1 MKFRINGLQ
10 HIGIPVSNIRK
21 SEAFYKRL
29 DFENVMET
37 TFLYKDGSCTVIMMQ
52 LNDII
57 IELYQLPEPEVSA
70 IRNRSDGHVDHIAF
84 DVNNIEAVFAEMK
97 SASFDVIE
105 DEPVYLAFWK
115 KGCRFFNIKGP
126 DGERLEFNEVLK

>member
-126 DGERLEFNEVLK
+126 DGERLEFNEILK

>member
-1 MKFRINGLQ
+1 MKFKINGLQ
-10 HIGIPVSNIRK
+10 HIGIPVSDIRK

-29 DFENVMET
+29 DFENVMEK
-37 TFLYKDGSCTVIMMQ
+37 TFSYKEGNCIVIMMQ
-52 LNDII
+52 SGDII

-70 IRNRSDGHVDHIAF
+70 IRSRSDGHVDHIAF
-84 DVNNIEAVFAEMK
+84 DVNDIDAVFAEMK

-105 DEPVYLAFWK
+105 AGPVFLPFWK

-126 DGERLEFNEVLK
+126 DGERLEFNEILK

>member
-105 DEPVYLAFWK
+105 DEPAYLAFWK

-126 DGERLEFNEVLK
+126 DGERLEFNEILK

>member
-1 MKFRINGLQ
+1 MKFKINKLQ
-10 HIGIPVSNIRK
+10 HIGIPVSDIRK

-37 TFLYKDGSCTVIMMQ
+37 TFMYKGGNCTVIMMQ

-70 IRNRSDGHVDHIAF
+70 IRNRNDGHVDHIAF
-84 DVNNIEAVFAEMK
+84 DVNDIDAVFAEMK
-97 SASFDVIE
+97 NASFDVIE

-126 DGERLEFNEVLK
+126 DGERLEFNEILK

>member
-1 MKFRINGLQ
+1 MKFKIKGLQ
-10 HIGIPVSNIRK
+10 HIGIPVSDIRK
-21 SEAFYKRL
+21 SEIFYKRL

-37 TFLYKDGSCTVIMMQ
+37 TFTYKDGDCTVIMMQ

-84 DVNNIEAVFAEMK
+84 DVNDIDAVFAEMK
-97 SASFDVIE
+97 NASFDIIE

-126 DGERLEFNEVLK
+126 DGERLEFNEILK